1 MAGHANVRVALDM
14 YVDATAGILDRARTA
29 NRIARPA
36 ATKGSGR
43 FTQAVMRP
51 DPSSCLRGTTCLM
64 QNLGEPDIAPLLV
77 SAEAAEFDDTAAR
90 RAVRHS

>member
-1 MAGHANVRVALDM
+1 MRLNVRAFLHIAFFVLFAL
-14 YVDATAGILDRARTA
+14 L
-29 NRIARPA
+29 
-36 ATKGSGR
+36 SGR

-77 SAEAAEFDDTAAR
+77 SAEAAEFDDIAAR